1 MNYLLNTIN
10 YSLIFILIIYV
21 FKPTKTLKHFLY
33 AISVFLFYMI
43 INIFLVNIPLYIFNY
58 NILPILLKTSFIMLF
73 IPIIK
78 NKYHL
83 TIYGMLIIPTDL
95 ITKILLSDL
104 LNLPFKELNQV
115 GYFYFSSYK
124 LIITLLIESILMFI
138 IKTIKDYQNN
148 KEIIFTSIAYGI
160 QFILEFVGLIIINF
174 SLVKVVFVDQINYK
188 TLVLINVL
196 FFVIFVGII
205 IINSILQ
212 RISLHKEKQINEYKE
227 LKLINEYDN
236 IYIASQQ
243 ELFKLRHD
251 MANMI
256 NSINKYQDKETID
269 LVSDLTKKLNSTK
282 TYNTNNKIINAILV
296 NKINEAKN
304 NNIHIDL
311 SINIK
316 NDINLPNSDII
327 SLLTN
332 LIDNSIEAVLHA
344 NDKTIKLELISID
357 SFDIVIKNNY
367 NESIKIEKENK
378 HLHGFGTKII
388 KEIVNRN
395 NGKMLVQKANGY
407 YLTHISIK
415 YKQ

>member
-1 MNYLLNTIN
+1 MSYLLNIIN
-10 YSLIFILIIYV
+10 YSIIFILILYV
-21 FKPTKTLKHFLY
+21 FKPQKTLKHFLY
-33 AISVFLFYMI
+33 ALSVFLFYLV
-43 INIFLVNIPLYIFNY
+43 INIFLVNIPLYISNY
-58 NILPILLKTSFIMLF
+58 NILPIILKTSFIMLF
-73 IPIIK
+73 IPVIK

-83 TIYGMLIIPTDL
+83 IIYGTSLIPIDL
-95 ITKILLSDL
+95 LIKILLSHL
-104 LNLPFKELNQV
+104 LNLPFMELNQV
-115 GYFYFSSYK
+115 GYFYFSGYK
-124 LIITLLIESILMFI
+124 LIITLLVESLLMFI

-148 KEIIFTSIAYGI
+148 KEIIFTSIAYLI
-160 QFILEFVGLIIINF
+160 QFILEFIGLIIINY
-174 SLVKVVFVDQINYK
+174 SLVKIVFINQINYK
-188 TLVLINVL
+188 TLVSINILFLI
-196 FFVIFVGII
+196 IFIAII
-205 IINSILQ
+205 FINSILQ
-212 RISLHKEKQINEYKE
+212 RISINKEKEINEYKE

-269 LVSDLTKKLNSTK
+269 LVSEITNKLNSTK
-282 TYNTNNKIINAILV
+282 TYYTNNKIINAILV